1 MEIDTRMILT
11 LSGMLVSV
19 VSAFVIV
26 KQKLAN
32 VIQHNKDIEARLKH
46 LDKSTDGQEVT
57 IQNHDQRL
65 GVISDMLAPKEREA
79 RARET
84 ASMLAELQSLRK
96 EVDKLSN
103 MHNGKH
109 PGST

>member
-1 MEIDTRMILT
+1 MELDARMILT
-11 LSGMLVSV
+11 LAGMLVSV

-32 VIQHNKDIEARLKH
+32 VIDQLKDVESRLRN
-46 LDKSTDGQEVT
+46 LDKSFDGQEV
-57 IQNHDQRL
+57 IVQNHDQRL
-65 GVISDMLAPKEREA
+65 DVMSSMLAPKEREA

-84 ASMLAELQSLRK
+84 ASSGTSNANGAD
-96 EVDKLSN
+96 DKLSN

-109 PGST
+109 PSSG

>member
-11 LSGMLVSV
+11 LAGMLVSV

-32 VIQHNKDIEARLKH
+32 VIEHNKDIEARLKH
-46 LDKSTDGQEVT
+46 LDRSTDGQEVT

-65 GVISDMLAPKEREA
+65 GVISDMLA
-79 RARET
+79 T
-84 ASMLAELQSLRK
+84 QRK
-96 EVDKLSN
+96 RS
-103 MHNGKH
+103 
-109 PGST
+109 

>member
-1 MEIDTRMILT
+1 
-11 LSGMLVSV
+11 MLASV

-32 VIQHNKDIEARLKH
+32 VIEHNKDVEARLRN
-46 LDKSTDGQEVT
+46 LDKSTDNQE
-57 IQNHDQRL
+57 I
-65 GVISDMLAPKEREA
+65 VIEKNTQILDVMSTMLAPKEREA

-84 ASMLAELQSLRK
+84 ASMIAELNSLRK

-109 PGST
+109 PPPT

>member
-1 MEIDTRMILT
+1 
-11 LSGMLVSV
+11 MLASV

-32 VIQHNKDIEARLKH
+32 VIEHNKDVEARLRN
-46 LDKSTDGQEVT
+46 LDKSTDNQEIVIEKNT
-57 IQNHDQRL
+57 QRL
-65 GVISDMLAPKEREA
+65 DVMSTMLAPKEREA

-84 ASMLAELQSLRK
+84 ASMIAELNSLRK

-109 PGST
+109 PPPT

>member
-1 MEIDTRMILT
+1 VEIDTRMILT
-11 LSGMLVSV
+11 LAGMLVSV

-32 VIQHNKDIEARLKH
+32 VIEHNKDVEARLRH
-46 LDKSTDGQEVT
+46 LDRATDGQEVT

-65 GVISDMLAPKEREA
+65 DVMSGMLAPKEREA
-79 RARET
+79 KAREV
-84 ASMLAELQSLRK
+84 ASIIAEVNALRK
-96 EVDKLSN
+96 EIDKLSD

-109 PGST
+109 P

>member
-1 MEIDTRMILT
+1 MELDTRMILT
-11 LSGMLVSV
+11 LCGMLASV

-26 KQKLAN
+26 KTKLQA
-32 VIQHNKDIEARLKH
+32 VIEQLSDIEGRIRS
-46 LDKSTDGQEVT
+46 LDKSTDSQEVI

-65 GVISDMLAPKEREA
+65 DVISGMLSPKEREN

-84 ASMLAELQSLRK
+84 ASILSEVSSLRRD
-96 EVDKLSN
+96 VDKMFG

-109 PGST
+109 P

>member
-1 MEIDTRMILT
+1 MELDARMILT
-11 LSGMLVSV
+11 LAGMLVSV

-32 VIQHNKDIEARLKH
+32 VIDQLKDVDSRLRN
-46 LDKSTDGQEVT
+46 LDKSFDGQEV
-57 IQNHDQRL
+57 IVQNHDQRL
-65 GVISDMLAPKEREA
+65 DVMSSMLAPKEREA

-84 ASMLAELQSLRK
+84 ASIIAEVSSLRK

-109 PGST
+109 PSSG

>member
-11 LSGMLVSV
+11 LAGMLASV

-32 VIQHNKDIEARLKH
+32 VIEHNKDVEARLRN
-46 LDKSTDGQEVT
+46 LDKSTDNQEIVIEKNT
-57 IQNHDQRL
+57 QRL
-65 GVISDMLAPKEREA
+65 DVMSTMLAPKEREA
-79 RARET
+79 RGRGT
-84 ASMLAELQSLRK
+84 ASMKAELNSLRK

-109 PGST
+109 PPPT